1 MTDVKKDV
9 ENKVAVKEHDNRCE
23 SYEKYMEV
31 CYKTRKPTT
40 GKCRDVEWYHGR
52 KSKELRYCMRGLYE
66 TACRWQCVKV
76 IDKPGVKDNTKN
88 TTDKDTNE
96 K

>member
-23 SYEKYMEV
+23 SYEKYMKV
-31 CYKTRKPTT
+31 CHKVRNDD
-40 GKCRDVEWYHGR
+40 GRCRNTAYRHGR
-52 KSKELRYCMRGLYE
+52 KSKEYRYCMRGKLYE
-66 TACRWQCVKV
+66 TVCRWQCVKV
-76 IDKPGVKDNTKN
+76 MDVPGTNKDTKN
-88 TTDKDTNE
+88 GTDKGTNE